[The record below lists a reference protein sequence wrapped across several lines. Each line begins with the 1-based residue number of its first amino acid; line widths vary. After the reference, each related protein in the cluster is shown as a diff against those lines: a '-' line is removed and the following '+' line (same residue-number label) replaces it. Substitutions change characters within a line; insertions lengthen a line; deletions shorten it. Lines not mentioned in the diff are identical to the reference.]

1 MQNTKTMQNNNPFV
15 IESSLQQIS
24 SRGRGW
30 LFSVW
35 FHLHLLHISRKC
47 RLAGLLCPPYHSCT
61 VLVSA
66 HFHFV
71 AKKPPQQTNF
81 LYRMWGGH
89 QHSREFFCLF
99 CVLKG
104 SSGKKNAKPGGDQP
118 SGRSRPDPVLLQSS
132 NKQELGFC
140 SSGTQHKFWEA
151 FQTTENRWSDCGGV
165 YWILMNIYSAIQ
177 SLYDKAHSL

>member
-1 MQNTKTMQNNNPFV
+1 MKAPCNRFPPEVEADCSQCDF
-15 IESSLQQIS
+15 IS
-24 SRGRGW
+24 TFFILAGSAVW
-30 LFSVW
+30 LAYYV
-35 FHLHLLHISRKC
+35 LHITPALCWSVHISI
-47 RLAGLLCPPYHSCT
+47 LLQ
-61 VLVSA
+61 
-66 HFHFV
+66 
-71 AKKPPQQTNF
+71 KKPPQQTNF